1 MTPANNTRVFWPV
14 ALVLLGLVFSC
25 STKKDTFINRQYHR
39 LNTKYNVMFNG
50 EEAFATGQTILA
62 ATVDDNFFELLEVE
76 PILLSGES
84 YDTNTVV
91 PGFDRAEE
99 KAVKAIQ
106 KHSMNIEGKQ
116 RNDQIDKAYLL
127 LGKARYYDRRFFP
140 ALEAFN
146 YILETYNK
154 NSSYIEALIWR
165 EKTNIRLFNY
175 ELANSNLRSLARTLI
190 PKSRFYGA
198 ANATMAQAF
207 LKRKMQD
214 SACFYIRRAAIHEK
228 QKDLK
233 GRYFYIT
240 GQLFE
245 AAEKKDSAY
254 WAYQQVLELKK
265 KTPRKFW
272 LNAKLQSLFLER
284 ELFEEDPEEAFL
296 KLLKKY
302 DNREYTHLIYRAL
315 GKYEL
320 LKENEEAAKD
330 YLSASLRSNFIDPP
344 TQRANYADLADFY
357 FKKQDYLTHGAYLD
371 SLIPLLPADSR
382 IQKKTQRQRDNL
394 QTVIQYET
402 TQMVTDS
409 LLHLMAMD
417 TSAQRQFFETYL
429 EAKKE
434 RLLAAAA
441 KAAEAQEKG
450 FFGGKKS
457 SFYFYNPTLVAQGQ
471 QYFQATWGNR
481 PNVDNWRDSQ
491 AIVANTLNTESNTV
505 AEAGVQP
512 LVLETVD
519 FYLNSIPKTAEEKDS
534 LQDLNAQALLQ
545 LGMVYKEKFK
555 NNALATLRLEALL
568 AKDPKPNYKVP
579 GLYHLYKIFEQQDT
593 IRAASLKTKIITA
606 HAETAYA
613 QILSDP
619 ENFDA
624 QNLQTPQALY
634 SKLLQHYQNQEFDA
648 FLEKLPN
655 YNIILEPTAFAP
667 KLALINANVQARLH
681 GMDAW
686 KAALEQLI
694 ADFPQTTAA
703 EKAAALLDKSNLV
716 LQEDNLRTVLNYKWI
731 FPLETAQNLQDSLR
745 KQLQQLIQKQRGWTL
760 SEDLFDAERKLFV
773 VHGIRNPQR
782 VSELKAALSPKK
794 NIILEAPNH
803 IVLSKAYRNML
814 KTKELKLTQ

>member
-1 MTPANNTRVFWPV
+1 
-14 ALVLLGLVFSC
+14 
-25 STKKDTFINRQYHR
+25 
-39 LNTKYNVMFNG
+39 
-50 EEAFATGQTILA
+50 
-62 ATVDDNFFELLEVE
+62 
-76 PILLSGES
+76 
-84 YDTNTVV
+84 
-91 PGFDRAEE
+91 
-99 KAVKAIQ
+99 
-106 KHSMNIEGKQ
+106 
-116 RNDQIDKAYLL
+116 
-127 LGKARYYDRRFFP
+127 
-140 ALEAFN
+140 
-146 YILETYNK
+146 
-154 NSSYIEALIWR
+154 
-165 EKTNIRLFNY
+165 
-175 ELANSNLRSLARTLI
+175 
-190 PKSRFYGA
+190 
-198 ANATMAQAF
+198 
-207 LKRKMQD
+207 
-214 SACFYIRRAAIHEK
+214 
-228 QKDLK
+228 
-233 GRYFYIT
+233 
-240 GQLFE
+240 
-245 AAEKKDSAY
+245 
-254 WAYQQVLELKK
+254 
-265 KTPRKFW
+265 
-272 LNAKLQSLFLER
+272 
-284 ELFEEDPEEAFL
+284 
-296 KLLKKY
+296 
-302 DNREYTHLIYRAL
+302 
-315 GKYEL
+315 
-320 LKENEEAAKD
+320 
-330 YLSASLRSNFIDPP
+330 
-344 TQRANYADLADFY
+344 
-357 FKKQDYLTHGAYLD
+357 
-371 SLIPLLPADSR
+371 
-382 IQKKTQRQRDNL
+382 
-394 QTVIQYET
+394 
-402 TQMVTDS
+402 MVTDS

-491 AIVANTLNTESNTV
+491 AIVANTLNTESNPV

-545 LGMVYKEKFK
+545 LGMVYKEKFR

-634 SKLLQHYQNQEFDA
+634 SKLLQHYQNQEFEA

-655 YNIILEPTAFAP
+655 YYIILEPTAFAP

-703 EKAAALLDKSNLV
+703 EKAAALLDKSSLV

-782 VSELKAALSPKK
+782 VSELKTALSPKK